1 MNKIFEPEHTLIIL
15 KNEKSLQINERLFNI
30 MMQLET
36 ASCMSTGVG
45 KNIGKRSSCIVEQM
59 NTDPGR
65 LNGGFSKG

>member
-1 MNKIFEPEHTLIIL
+1 
-15 KNEKSLQINERLFNI
+15 

-36 ASCMSTGVG
+36 TSCMPTGDG

-65 LNGGFSKG
+65 LNEGFSKG